1 MLSFFFQVKQ
11 LFLSSLGLLEV
22 EKPVF
27 VSQLE
32 VWFEG
37 KISFFTVLRPSRI
50 RKTFVML
57 SFSLVKSAF

>member
-32 VWFEG
+32 V
-37 KISFFTVLRPSRI
+37 KLTVVAYLGRLELENPA
-50 RKTFVML
+50 FV
-57 SFSLVKSAF
+57 SEIKVKSN